1 MGKFRILYHLLLL
14 ILDLHVLAA
23 RPLPRDAVLVL
34 AVVVVAAAGALVS
47 TALLPDH
54 VEPLAPLLEL
64 LVAGVVGPG
73 LLGEVGEHR
82 GQGLPAHGVAP
93 LLPLGVGA
101 DGGELGDGLEQPP
114 VGVAGVAP
122 GEQVLVVLF
131 GQDKLHPL
139 DVIGIIRVARR
150 HLLHQ
155 LGVQGLDGLL
165 DPDKLRVL
173 GLEPLL
179 PLPGLP
185 HAGHGGVPGVG
196 DRGAA
201 GDLGVVVVNVDGVD
215 GRGGWTRGRSS
226 VAGHVFWQRGL
237 RVLLAEARCRP
248 VANTETGVE
257 NQVGGAGLET
267 GLAILTFV
275 VFSTV
280 SWMFVQLIA
289 CT

>member
-1 MGKFRILYHLLLL
+1 MGKYRILYHHLLLL
-14 ILDLHVLAA
+14 LDLHVLAT
-23 RPLPRDAVLVL
+23 RPLSRDAVGVL
-34 AVVVVAAAGALVS
+34 TVVVVAAAGALVS
-47 TALLPDH
+47 AALLPDN

-64 LVAGVVGPG
+64 LVAWVVGPR
-73 LLGEVGEHR
+73 LLGEVGEHG
-82 GQGLPAHGVAP
+82 GQGLPAHGVTP
-93 LLPLGVGA
+93 LLGLGVGA
-101 DGGELGDGLEQPP
+101 DGGELGDRLEQPP

-122 GEQVLVVLF
+122 GEQVLVVLL
-131 GQDKLHPL
+131 GQDELHPL
-139 DVIGIIRVARR
+139 DVVGIVPVARR

-165 DPDKLRVL
+165 DLDKLRVL

-185 HAGHGGVPGVG
+185 HAGHGGVLGVG
-196 DRGAA
+196 DGGAA
-201 GDLGVVVVNVDGVD
+201 GGLRVVVVNVDGVD
-215 GRGGWTRGRSS
+215 GRGWTRGRSS
-226 VAGHVFWQRGL
+226 VTGHVFWQRSLG
-237 RVLLAEARCRP
+237 VLLTDARCRP
-248 VANTETGVE
+248 VADAETGVE
-257 NQVGGAGLET
+257 DQVGGAGLEA